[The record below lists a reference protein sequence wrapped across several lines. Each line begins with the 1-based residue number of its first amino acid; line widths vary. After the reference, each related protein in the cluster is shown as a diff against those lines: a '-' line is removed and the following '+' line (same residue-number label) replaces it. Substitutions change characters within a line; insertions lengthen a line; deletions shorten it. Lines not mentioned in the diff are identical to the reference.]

1 MLTDTLTKQLEQY
14 GIAEK
19 LRSLRL
25 RKKMGLVELGKHT
38 GLSPA
43 MLSKVERGKLFPTLP
58 TLVRI
63 AMVFSVGLEYFFS
76 DDRKRHVV
84 GIVRRAERKRFPER
98 PDSRDNSF
106 FFESLD
112 FAAVERRLN
121 AYSAEFCPIPRGKAK
136 PHQHGGVEFLTVV
149 RGKLEMQIGV
159 QEHVLDRGDS
169 IYFDSSLPHTY
180 RRAGSTPCSAIVVT
194 VP

>member
-19 LRSLRL
+19 LRALRL

-38 GLSPA
+38 GFSPA

-63 AMVFSVGLEYFFS
+63 SMVFSVGLEYFFS
-76 DDRKRHVV
+76 DDRKRHVL

-98 PDSRDNSF
+98 PGSKDNSF

-112 FAAVERRLN
+112 FAAVERKLN
-121 AYSAEFCPIPRGKAK
+121 AYSAEFCAIPRGKAR
-136 PHQHGGVEFLTVV
+136 PHHHPGVEFLTVL
-149 RGKLEMQIGV
+149 RGSLEMIIGT
-159 QEHVLDRGDS
+159 QEHALETGDS

-180 RRAGSTPCSAIVVT
+180 RRISQKPCSAIVVT